1 MRKALAFVLATALTI
16 GPAAGHAAQEQLGG
30 VQGTAQ
36 DAAQQAVGNVT
47 VNLRN
52 VQTGQIVSS
61 TTANAA
67 GQFSFAGIS
76 PGSFLIEIVDAA
88 GNILGTATVTVTAGA
103 VATVAVTATA
113 LGVAAVAAGTAGG
126 LAGLLT
132 GTSLL
137 AVTAA
142 TVAGFTLA
150 IVATRPPA
158 SPSR

>member
-1 MRKALAFVLATALTI
+1 MRKALAFILAAALAVWPI
-16 GPAAGHAAQEQLGG
+16 AAHAAQAPVGG

-36 DAAQQAVGNVT
+36 NAAQQPLGNVT
-47 VNLRN
+47 VQLRN
-52 VQTGQIVSS
+52 VQTGQIVGS

-76 PGSFLIEIVDAA
+76 PGNFLIEIVDTA
-88 GNILGTATVTVTAGA
+88 GNVLGTATVTVTVGA
-103 VATVAVTATA
+103 VTTVGVTATA
-113 LGVAAVAAGTAGG
+113 LGAAALAAGTAGG

-142 TVAGFTLA
+142 TITGFSLA
-150 IVATRPPA
+150 IVATRPQA